1 MTCFCLHFIKLNI
14 QTVLACLS
22 FIFAGPFTCQQL
34 ILQTWSE
41 SVAIQGMWFLYL
53 ITDLIL
59 LFSLSLLILHI
70 GALWN
75 HSGVSVSV
83 SSLPGGSQPMSMQ
96 TLDMWDWIIILSF
109 YLFPS
114 RWQPANEPADP
125 RYVGEMRKPML
136 KFGLHAGDGAPPQS
150 VTMEQLRE
158 TWGLQW
164 TNGCVIQ
171 NMMWYCDKCCK
182 SLSVKVK

>member
-1 MTCFCLHFIKLNI
+1 MFEFYFCRTVHMSTANLTDLVRISCDTRYVVFILDYWPSIIVFLKPTYIAYRSSLKPFRG
-14 QTVLACLS
+14 LS
-22 FIFAGPFTCQQL
+22 FC
-34 ILQTWSE
+34 
-41 SVAIQGMWFLYL
+41 
-53 ITDLIL
+53 
-59 LFSLSLLILHI
+59 
-70 GALWN
+70 
-75 HSGVSVSV
+75 
-83 SSLPGGSQPMSMQ
+83 
-96 TLDMWDWIIILSF
+96 
-109 YLFPS
+109 LFPS

-136 KFGLHAGDGAPPQS
+136 KFGLHADDGAPPQS